1 MQETATPPRPIAVLA
16 VDDDPV
22 FSRIIQHHLQRYAE
36 RSFDLTWKSSVQEAL
51 AILAERPAFDVILT
65 DYNFPDGNG
74 LEFCLQL
81 DRQGNTIPI
90 IFLTGVRDVNLA
102 IDAMRLGVEDF
113 LIKEDLGE
121 SHLPKAIVT
130 VLDRVRTRKQLRA
143 VEKRMRMA
151 EMRTQAIKELVVT
164 VCHEFNNPLAAIKIS
179 ADLVHRG
186 IKTKEDESLL
196 EQFEVS
202 FKKIEREITKMR
214 DLNFERIDFHAVK
227 EPRDGR

>member
-1 MQETATPPRPIAVLA
+1 MQESPSTPRPISVLA
-16 VDDDPV
+16 VDDDPL
-22 FSRIIQHHLQRYAE
+22 FGRLIQHHLQRFSDRTFE
-36 RSFDLTWKSSVQEAL
+36 LTVKTSIQDAL
-51 AILAERPAFDVILT
+51 ATLAEHPSFDVILT

-81 DRQGNTIPI
+81 DRVQNTIPI

-102 IDAMRLGVEDF
+102 IDAMRLGVEDYI
-113 LIKEDLGE
+113 IKEDLAE
-121 SHLPKAIVT
+121 SQLPKAIVT

-151 EMRTQAIKELVVT
+151 ETRAQAIKELVVT

-186 IKTKEDESLL
+186 IQAPADIDLL
-196 EQFEVS
+196 EQFEVN
-202 FKKIEREITKMR
+202 FKKVEKEIVRMR
-214 DLNFERIDFHAVK
+214 DLNFERIDFHGTK
-227 EPRDGR
+227 DQRSGH